1 MIMTRKWMALL
12 AGVLLL
18 SGLAACQKKDEGPAE
33 RVGKK
38 LDEAA
43 STAAEKIEEVTSK
56 VGEKMQEAGK
66 SIQKA
71 ADDAKN

>member
-1 MIMTRKWMALL
+1 MTTTKTWMVLL
-12 AGVLLL
+12 AGAALICGL
-18 SGLAACQKKDEGPAE
+18 SACQKDEGPAE

-43 STAAEKIEEVTSK
+43 ATAADKIEEVTSK
-56 VGEKMQEAGK
+56 VGEKVQEAGK

-71 ADDAKN
+71 ADDAEH